1 MSRHPVTA
9 WTLRVLRAAQ
19 LAMLLA
25 FVAYFV
31 SVQVNAAAYLAGRDH
46 PVVGGTVPPAALDST
61 AAAVT
66 DIVAG
71 LAFEAV
77 AAVILFI
84 AAVMLRSVIRERKQA
99 ITRV

>member
-1 MSRHPVTA
+1 VSRHPVPG
-9 WTLRVLRAAQ
+9 WTLRFLRAAQ
-19 LAMLLA
+19 LALLLVFIA
-25 FVAYFV
+25 HFV

-46 PVVGGTVPPAALDST
+46 PVVGA
-61 AAAVT
+61 AAAVI

-84 AAVMLRSVIRERKQA
+84 AAVMLRALIRERRQA